1 MFLLG
6 ICTNLHSTKFV
17 TIFFMVFVYVAILQ
31 MSQRSTHGEIPIID
45 LTSSPI
51 SKRTRPA
58 STAFDRRR
66 FKT

>member
-31 MSQRSTHGEIPIID
+31 MSQRSTHGETPIID

-51 SKRTRPA
+51 SKRTRQA
-58 STAFDRRR
+58 STTFDRRR